1 MENNQQTETTQTEET
16 EVKEQKTYTSDEV
29 SAIVQKRLASY
40 RKSATKDF
48 EAEYQEKL
56 SALEKREK
64 AFILKSA
71 LSERGMSQELSGI
84 ISFTDEKDLNSK
96 LDQLQ
101 AIYETKEEKKE
112 DKKDLGFQPIG
123 APPGE
128 NEFSKGSDPIREAFK
143 PKS

>member
-16 EVKEQKTYTSDEV
+16 EVKEQKTYTSEEV

-56 SALEKREK
+56 STLEKREK

-84 ISFTDEKDLNSK
+84 ISFTDETDLNSK

-101 AIYETKEEKKE
+101 AIYGANEEKE
-112 DKKDLGFQPIG
+112 DKKGLGFQPIG
-123 APPGE
+123 SPPGE
-128 NEFSKGSDPIREAFK
+128 NKFSKGSDPIREAFK
-143 PKS
+143 PKP